1 MEQRELTAEMIF
13 AREPFANWRTSH
25 PRGTAREYADEMIGL
40 SPDLYGDNETEY
52 RAWKRLVDLAEAA
65 H

>member
-1 MEQRELTAEMIF
+1 MIF

-25 PRGTAREYADEMIGL
+25 PWGTAREYADEMVGIF
-40 SPDLYGDNETEY
+40 SDRIETDEAEY
-52 RAWKRLVDLAEAA
+52 EIWKKLVSLAEAA

>member
-1 MEQRELTAEMIF
+1 MIF